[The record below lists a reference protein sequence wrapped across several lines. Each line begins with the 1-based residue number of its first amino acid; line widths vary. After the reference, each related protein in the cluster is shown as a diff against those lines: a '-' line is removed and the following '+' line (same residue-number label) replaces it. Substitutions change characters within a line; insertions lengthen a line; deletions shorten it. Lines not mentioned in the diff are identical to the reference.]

1 VAFEH
6 QDVRDGDTIRV
17 GNVEVR
23 VAHTPGHTP
32 DSICLFV
39 TDHARSPEPWFVL
52 TGDLLFVGSVG
63 RPDLGGRHGGRGH
76 LVEPQARAAAPARR
90 QRRDLPAHW
99 RRLLLRARPC
109 RPRADPRHRL
119 RAPLQLRLSVSDDKN
134 AFVDFIMAAIP
145 AKPAA
150 FDKIVAKNRGLVP
163 LVAAKPRPYA
173 AREAWEAIERGACV
187 SIDLRDVNR
196 LRRGPRGRRAQRVDR
211 QPAVAERVA
220 GPGPDRR
227 ARSC

>member
-1 VAFEH
+1 
-6 QDVRDGDTIRV
+6 V

-63 RPDLGGRHGGRGH
+63 RPDLGGATAAEDIWSSLTRV
-76 LVEPQARAAAPARR
+76 LLPLDDSVEIY
-90 QRRDLPAHW
+90 PAHGAGSSCGKAMSAKSGSTIGFE
-99 RRLLLRARPC
+99 RRFNPAFRY
-109 RPRADPRHRL
+109 
-119 RAPLQLRLSVSDDKN
+119 DDKH
-134 AFVDFIMAAIP
+134 AFVDFIMAGIP

-163 LVAAKPRPYA
+163 LVAAKPRPFA
-173 AREAWEAIERGACV
+173 AREAWEASPRRV
-187 SIDLRDVNR
+187 VDLRDVPPTAR
-196 LRRGPRGRRAQRVDR
+196 PRGGALNVWIESAVRRAGGR
-211 QPAVAERVA
+211 
-220 GPGPDRR
+220 PGPTGRR
-227 ARSC
+227 CC